1 MQMKNLY
8 LVSYDIMNSQRLHVI
23 YKTMRG
29 FGERA
34 QYSVFFCKL
43 NQKEKVILITTLLEI
58 INQNEDRI
66 MIIDLGCIEGQSEKR
81 IEVLGKQAPPIELP
95 LTVV

>member
-1 MQMKNLY
+1 
-8 LVSYDIMNSQRLHVI
+8 
-23 YKTMRG
+23 MRG

-34 QYSVFFCKL
+34 QYSVFFCRL
-43 NQKEKVILITTLLEI
+43 NPKEKVVLITTLLEI

-66 MIIDLGCIEGQSEKR
+66 MIIDLGCSERKSEKR
-81 IEVLGKQAPPIELP
+81 IEILGKQAPPTEQS